1 MTTTRNRRTTTSG
14 KTAYRQSGRMYQYSS
29 AARKLQ
35 AVPQEEQRPVKKVSH
50 TTRKNRE
57 RALHMN
63 IGYVL
68 FLAAAM
74 VAAGVILTGYLKLQ
88 SDITNSIKHIAALER
103 ELNNLKLDNDE
114 NYSRITSNVNLEE
127 VRRIAIQEL
136 GMQYAEEGQ
145 IVAFDGEDSDYVR
158 QTGAIPD

>member
-1 MTTTRNRRTTTSG
+1 MATAGSRRTTAYDRNVYRRSG
-14 KTAYRQSGRMYQYSS
+14 GEYQHTS

-35 AVPQEEQRPVKKVSH
+35 TVPNTEQRPVKKISH
-50 TTRKNRE
+50 ATRKNRE

-68 FLAAAM
+68 FLVTAM
-74 VAAGVILTGYLKLQ
+74 VTAGMILTGYLKLQ
-88 SDITNSIKHIAALER
+88 ADITNSIKNISSLESQ
-103 ELNNLKLDNDE
+103 LNNMKMDNDE
-114 NYSRITSNVNLEE
+114 NYSRITSNINLEE

-145 IVAFDGEDSDYVR
+145 IIVFNGEDGDYVR
-158 QTGAIPD
+158 QTGEIPD